1 MKSRLSPEVER
12 AVRLELLRARA
23 AVERETFLF
32 HASTLSDALDPRA
45 LIGRVTQTK
54 GAGYLFQGLGF
65 AKRYPFLTSSLSTL
79 LFGRFSKL
87 AKYGGVALTLWQ
99 AFMVAQKQFQ
109 DHSSPQDR

>member
-1 MKSRLSPEVER
+1 MKPRLSPEAER

-23 AVERETFLF
+23 AVERESFMF
-32 HASTLSDALDPRA
+32 HASNLSDALDPRA

-54 GAGYLFQGLGF
+54 GAGFLFQGMGL
-65 AKRYPFLTSSLSTL
+65 AKQYPFLASSLSTL

-109 DHSSPQDR
+109 DHSSSQDR